1 MMGKSAQNPDSAN
14 RVEAME
20 KRLEELEFKSSFLE
34 KELEEYKEA
43 SRGFYRRIN
52 ELEEEIRKLQK
63 DVQESDLPTPEP
75 TWDSEGHNMRP

>member
-1 MMGKSAQNPDSAN
+1 MGKSAQNPDSTN

-20 KRLEELEFKSSFLE
+20 KRLEELEFKSSFIE

-63 DVQESDLPTPEP
+63 DVRESDQPTPEP
-75 TWDSEGHNMRP
+75 TWDSEGHNIRP

>member
-1 MMGKSAQNPDSAN
+1 MGKLSEDQVAIATDK
-14 RVEAME
+14 RMDEVEIKLA
-20 KRLEELEFKSSFLE
+20 FLE

-63 DVQESDLPTPEP
+63 DVQESDLPTPDVS
-75 TWDSEGHNMRP
+75 WDPEGKSIRP